1 MKKYIQ
7 PHTRMIT
14 VNTQSIICTSP
25 IPIGGSLNN
34 PTADGKRRGSDDD
47 YDPYFG
53 EDNPW

>member
-1 MKKYIQ
+1 
-7 PHTRMIT
+7 MIT